1 MSEKSNKEDK
11 KLLIKEQIE
20 YYLSDK
26 NLENDSFFH
35 QKISEDSNGYLDLE
49 LFLKCNKVKNAG
61 WTLDEIKEG
70 IKLSNIIELNKEEKK
85 VRRKD
90 NKPLPELVLLA
101 KKRKKEKKEKKEEKE
116 EKEPIVLIFNCKEP
130 NKSNW
135 KDICKKFE
143 EENKDLNII
152 YKRFKDTTGHIVVR
166 PNDDEEEI
174 KFKDKFKYD
183 DIEFEVKKCEGD
195 DLINFFKD
203 HGEHYQMCIKSKKNK
218 SGKGKKN
225 KNKKAKK

>member
-1 MSEKSNKEDK
+1 MSEQSNNKEDK

-26 NLENDSFFH
+26 NLEHDSFFH
-35 QKISEDSNGYLDLE
+35 QKISENSSGYLDLE
-49 LFLKCNKVKNAG
+49 LLLKCNKIKNAG

-70 IKLSNIIELNKEEKK
+70 IKLSNNIELDKDEKK

-101 KKRKKEKKEKKEEKE
+101 KKRKKEKKEEKE
-116 EKEPIVLIFNCKEP
+116 EKEPIILIFHCKEP
-130 NKSNW
+130 NESKW
-135 KDICKKFE
+135 KDVCNKFE
-143 EENKDLNII
+143 EENKELNII
-152 YKRFKDTTGHIVVR
+152 YKRFKDTTGHIVIG
-166 PNDDEEEI
+166 PNEDKEEI
-174 KFKDKFKYD
+174 KFKDKFICD
-183 DIEFEVKKCEGD
+183 DIEYEVKKCEGD
-195 DLINFFKD
+195 DLINFYKN

-218 SGKGKKN
+218 NNKGKKN

>member
-1 MSEKSNKEDK
+1 MSEKSDNKEDK
-11 KLLIKEQIE
+11 KVVIKEQIE

-26 NLENDSFFH
+26 NLEHDSFFH
-35 QKISEDSNGYLDLE
+35 QKISENSNGYLDLE
-49 LFLKCNKVKNAG
+49 LLLKCNKIKNAG

-70 IKLSNIIELNKEEKK
+70 IKLSNNIELDIDEKK

-101 KKRKKEKKEKKEEKE
+101 KKRKKEKKEEKE

-130 NKSNW
+130 NESKW
-135 KDICKKFE
+135 KDVCNKFQ
-143 EENKDLNII
+143 EENKELDII

-166 PNDDEEEI
+166 PNEDKEEI
-174 KFKDKFKYD
+174 KFKDKFICD
-183 DIEFEVKKCEGD
+183 DIEYEVKKCEGD

-218 SGKGKKN
+218 NNKGKKS

>member
-1 MSEKSNKEDK
+1 MSEKSDNKEDK
-11 KLLIKEQIE
+11 KVVIKEQIE

-26 NLENDSFFH
+26 NLEHDSFFH
-35 QKISEDSNGYLDLE
+35 QKISENSNGYLDLE
-49 LFLKCNKVKNAG
+49 LLLKCNKIKNAG

-70 IKLSNIIELNKEEKK
+70 IKLSNNIELDKDEKK

-101 KKRKKEKKEKKEEKE
+101 KKRKKEKKEEKE

-130 NKSNW
+130 NESKW
-135 KDICKKFE
+135 KDVCNKFQ
-143 EENKDLNII
+143 EENKELDII

-166 PNDDEEEI
+166 PNEDKEEI
-174 KFKDKFKYD
+174 KFKDKFICD
-183 DIEFEVKKCEGD
+183 DIEYEVKKCEGD

-218 SGKGKKN
+218 NNKEKK
-225 KNKKAKK
+225 KKKKKAKK

>member
-1 MSEKSNKEDK
+1 MSEKSDNKEDK
-11 KLLIKEQIE
+11 KVVIKEQIE

-26 NLENDSFFH
+26 NLEHDSFFH
-35 QKISEDSNGYLDLE
+35 QKISENSNGYLDLE
-49 LFLKCNKVKNAG
+49 LLLKCNKIKNAG

-70 IKLSNIIELNKEEKK
+70 IKLSNNIELDKDEKK

-101 KKRKKEKKEKKEEKE
+101 KKRKKEKKEEKE

-130 NKSNW
+130 NESKW
-135 KDICKKFE
+135 KDVCNKFQ
-143 EENKDLNII
+143 EENKELDII
-152 YKRFKDTTGHIVVR
+152 YKRFKDTTGHIVIR
-166 PNDDEEEI
+166 PDEDKEEI
-174 KFKDKFKYD
+174 KFKDKFICD
-183 DIEFEVKKCEGD
+183 DIEYEVKKCEGD

-218 SGKGKKN
+218 NNKGKKS

>member
-1 MSEKSNKEDK
+1 MSEKSDNKEDK
-11 KLLIKEQIE
+11 KVVIKEQIE

-26 NLENDSFFH
+26 NLEHDSFFH
-35 QKISEDSNGYLDLE
+35 QKISENSNGYLDLE
-49 LFLKCNKVKNAG
+49 LLLKCNKIKNAG

-70 IKLSNIIELNKEEKK
+70 IKLSNNIELDKDEKK

-101 KKRKKEKKEKKEEKE
+101 KKRKKEKKEEKE

-130 NKSNW
+130 NESKW
-135 KDICKKFE
+135 KDVCNKFQ
-143 EENKDLNII
+143 EENKELDII

-166 PNDDEEEI
+166 PNEDKEEI
-174 KFKDKFKYD
+174 KFKDKFICD
-183 DIEFEVKKCEGD
+183 DIEYEVKKCEGD

-218 SGKGKKN
+218 NNKGKKS